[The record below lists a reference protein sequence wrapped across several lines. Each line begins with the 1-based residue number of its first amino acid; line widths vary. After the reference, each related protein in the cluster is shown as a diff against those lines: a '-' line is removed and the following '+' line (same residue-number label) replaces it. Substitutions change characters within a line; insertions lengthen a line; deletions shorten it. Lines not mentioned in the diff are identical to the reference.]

1 MNDEGDT
8 EICHMKRFYTKTHKI
23 LMLPQALRYVVFAP
37 FLPVME
43 KDALYP
49 YEEEQAL
56 QALYQLTHQGIKT
69 FGVAFLGEHT
79 ERLVFRDQKIAVNIG
94 ERTVHCQVWEH
105 LIYTANGNM
114 NSVYFIDTDLSENAP
129 EDRPLS
135 RQLFS
140 NLDEYTMQ
148 AGLFAQAATQTALV
162 HGTKNLDVALTFG
175 NTTALVELALHAI
188 KDYRRVKTYTF
199 LLDEWNAH
207 ANMLS
212 LDTLRTSFP
221 EMKLPSDFMDEAQ
234 VSCRDMRLVTAERA
248 YVGSDRLAEDVQS
261 IGKAQKFSFTPFLYP
276 EFWLPDTTQHW
287 LSSQLEN
294 WHESRED
301 GAEVFDI
308 SLASIAHLVLS
319 YKKSLREYVKST
331 QGLILEEDMVTL
343 GMSVHTLDE
352 VYSTLLQEPSRL
364 LKLAENMGAL
374 HLVVM
379 YRPTIV
385 THQEVQREKD
395 FQLFAERYYHTGIRF
410 TLVKDPT
417 HRLVEDIMPGIDL
430 WLTSPSIP
438 AQSNGQLELAALL
451 YGIPFITGKNHPVLS
466 REYQS
471 FGWYLSEFSS
481 HTIYDLL
488 GKKALAE
495 VDSEKYVTRRR
506 AGLALSLHMFQEEGE
521 ALVRNILLSDG

>member
-1 MNDEGDT
+1 MNEKGDK
-8 EICHMKRFYTKTHKI
+8 EICQMKGFYTKTHKT
-23 LMLPQALRYVVFAP
+23 LMIPQALRYVIFAP

-43 KDALYP
+43 KDSLYP

-56 QALYQLTHQGIKT
+56 QVLYQLTHQGIKT
-69 FGVAFLGEHT
+69 YGVAFLGEHT
-79 ERLVFRDQKIAVNIG
+79 ERLVFRDQKISVNVG
-94 ERTVHCQVWEH
+94 EREIVCQVWEY
-105 LIYTANGNM
+105 LVYTANGNM
-114 NSVYFIDTDLSENAP
+114 NSVYFIDTDVAENTP

-135 RQLFS
+135 RQLFT
-140 NLDEYTMQ
+140 NIDEYTLQ
-148 AGLFAQAATQTALV
+148 AGIFAQAAAQTVLV

-175 NTTALVELALHAI
+175 NTTALIELALHEI
-188 KDYRRVKTYTF
+188 RDYRRVETYTF
-199 LLDEWNAH
+199 LLDEWSAH

-212 LDTLRTSFP
+212 LDALRSFFP
-221 EMKLPSDFMDEAQ
+221 EMKLPSDFIDEAQ
-234 VSCRDMRLVTAERA
+234 VSCRDMRLATAERA
-248 YVGSDRLAEDVQS
+248 YVASERLAQDVRKGGKVQS
-261 IGKAQKFSFTPFLYP
+261 FPYTPFLYP

-287 LSSQLEN
+287 LSSQLSN
-294 WHESRED
+294 WHESREN

-308 SLASIAHLVLS
+308 SLPSIAHLVLS

-331 QGLILEEDMVTL
+331 QGLILEEDVVTL
-343 GMSVHTLDE
+343 GISVHTLDE
-352 VYSTLLQEPSRL
+352 VYSTLLAEPSRL
-364 LKLAENMGAL
+364 LKLAEKMGAL

-410 TLVKDPT
+410 TLVKDPS
-417 HRLVEDIMPGIDL
+417 HQVIEDVMPGIDL
-430 WLTSPSIP
+430 WLTAPTVP

-451 YGIPFITGKNHPVLS
+451 YGIPFITGKNHPVLT

-471 FGWYLSEFSS
+471 FGWYLSEFTP
-481 HTIYDLL
+481 HRIYHLL
-488 GKKALAE
+488 ETQALNE

-521 ALVRNILLSDG
+521 SLVRKLLVSE